1 MKPAQIPSSA
11 ADSDFLLKGGLAKW
25 TNGVNRFRVLRT
37 HYTADP
43 DKATKA
49 WYAKT
54 RPGYSK
60 TGWDQEFEITFTSY
74 EGKGVYRSQF
84 GNTPVAEGGHLVR
97 SLDFDPDRP
106 IYRIWDF
113 GYHHPAC
120 LFIRETQSH
129 HHVVFDEL
137 MGTDIFLQEFVPQ
150 VLEMTE
156 RYKGKYSYIK
166 DFCDPAGKQPKSTG
180 KSDLEILREFDI
192 RPTWAQFEI
201 KDTINYVRNSLTTT
215 MADGL
220 PVLLVDADNCPIL
233 IDGLSG
239 GYRYPPGKEGKADKE
254 LPLDDGYYE
263 HLQDC
268 LRYYHGH
275 RLRLKARRRDAN
287 EVPADIKARIAAS
300 KFESEQHGQGKDEDR
315 RSHLIDPRDRYP
327 GQGRFTDPG
336 RDKAGVHPDRSR
348 SDKVVG
354 GVRRRQIIVRD
365 NYDGPVYSQ
374 LER

>member
-1 MKPAQIPSSA
+1 MPQTAK
-11 ADSDFLLKGGLAKW
+11 DVDTNTKGLARW
-25 TNGVNRFRVLRT
+25 TNGTNRFRVLRT

-43 DKATKA
+43 DKATKR
-49 WYAKT
+49 WYEKT

-84 GNTPVAEGGHLVR
+84 SNSPVAEGGHLVHD
-97 SLDFDPDRP
+97 LGLEPDRP

-113 GYHHPAC
+113 GYHHPAV
-120 LFIRETQSH
+120 LFIQETGSH

-137 MGTDIFLQEFVPQ
+137 MGTDIFLQDFVPM
-150 VLEMTE
+150 VLEKME
-156 RYKGKYSYIK
+156 RLKEKFSYVK

-215 MADGL
+215 MADGM
-220 PVLLVDADNCPIL
+220 PVLLVDAGNCPIL
-233 IDGLSG
+233 VDGLSG
-239 GYRYPPGKEGKADKE
+239 GYRYAPAKEGKAAKE

-275 RLRLKARRRDAN
+275 RLRLKARKREPDAT
-287 EVPADIKARIAAS
+287 AKDIRTRIAAS
-300 KFESEQHGQGKDEDR
+300 RFESEQLGQGKDQDR
-315 RSHLIDPRDRYP
+315 RPNLIHPRDRYP
-327 GQGRFTDPG
+327 GQGRFTNT
-336 RDKAGVHPDRSR
+336 RSDKAGVHPDGPRT
-348 SDKVVG
+348 DKVG
-354 GVRRRQIIVRD
+354 GVQRRQILVRD
-365 NYDGPVYSQ
+365 EYDGPRYSQ